1 MLAVPILLTCVK
13 GTLRLCPILEDKPEV
28 LFLPPLPSSRNGTC
42 VAMQTMRREAR
53 SAGLIYLARCKTD
66 EKRQHYYNI
75 WLRDPQTSFIFDP
88 YSISTHFYRMYL
100 SKSILSQKAIPA
112 RVPSWHLFDR
122 TLPLCVGKSPP
133 CSRLS
138 SAHSSRP
145 RK

>member
-66 EKRQHYYNI
+66 EKRQHLQLGSRI
-75 WLRDPQTSFIFDP
+75 LKRPS
-88 YSISTHFYRMYL
+88 YSIRLLFHINSLL
-100 SKSILSQKAIPA
+100 SH
-112 RVPSWHLFDR
+112 VP
-122 TLPLCVGKSPP
+122 K
-133 CSRLS
+133 
-138 SAHSSRP
+138 
-145 RK
+145 